1 MAASRRGK
9 KKKSEGRLG
18 VIGICAVVVV
28 FGILMFSRIE
38 ASKDEKAGLY
48 KAEQQLQEQLKAEE
62 DKSKELEER
71 KIYVKTK
78 MYIEEMAKKLGLVY
92 PDELIYRPSED

>member
-1 MAASRRGK
+1 MAASRRRK

-28 FGILMFSRIE
+28 FGIVMFSRIE
-38 ASKDEKAGLY
+38 ASEDENAALY
-48 KAEQQLQEQLKAEE
+48 KQEEQLQDQLKAEE

-78 MYIEEMAKKLGLVY
+78 MYIEEKAKQLGLVY